1 MDNIVIN
8 VTESVEDVTIEVA
21 EISEWLAETVSQE
34 EAEAGTATDRRA
46 WTAQR
51 VKQAIDALGG
61 GETLW
66 EADGE
71 TTVKPKLDRTVNHDK
86 ITGLGDAATK
96 NVGTG
101 SGDVAAGNDSR
112 FPTTDEKAALAGT
125 GTPSSSNKFVTA
137 DDIPV
142 KASDSEIDTGTD
154 DAKFATAKAIA
165 DSDRGRKITY
175 GTADPTGGSD
185 GDIYLQYEA

>member
-21 EISEWLAETVSQE
+21 EI
-34 EAEAGTATDRRA
+34 
-46 WTAQR
+46 
-51 VKQAIDALGG
+51 
-61 GETLW
+61 
-66 EADGE
+66 
-71 TTVKPKLDRTVNHDK
+71 K

-175 GTADPTGGSD
+175 GTADPTGTPSD
-185 GDIYLQYEA
+185 GDIYMQYED